1 MHFTI
6 HNDDI
11 FWDIPRCFPT
21 TNGYLLLG
29 KYYKDELTSEKDF
42 FSFFAEDK
50 FEFMQ
55 MMTSNKSAVCLETK
69 LDFRKTAILPVQVM
83 KIAVLYEML

>member
-1 MHFTI
+1 MLIYFGI
-6 HNDDI
+6 FLGVFLQRMDI
-11 FWDIPRCFPT
+11 
-21 TNGYLLLG
+21 LLLG

-69 LDFRKTAILPVQVM
+69 LDFRKTAILLVQVM